1 VVPVIVRPRLEDHF
15 VIGKYTGK
23 VIVGV
28 GMLMWIPLITSLAYR
43 EWDTVL
49 DFIISSAACFIV
61 GLGLQY
67 ICRTDKDMNW
77 SHGLVVASGAWIW
90 ATALGALPHWLS
102 GHEGTYLDAMFDVMS
117 GYTTTG
123 LYLLQDL
130 DHLANG
136 MNMWRH
142 LLTYAGGQ
150 GIVVIA
156 LTFLFKGT
164 AGAYKVY
171 VGEGKD
177 ERLLPNV
184 VHTARAIWLVS
195 LTWLGVA
202 TLALWVTGMW
212 LGQAWDRAL
221 LHGLW
226 VFMGAWSTGGFAP
239 QSYNTMYYHDLV
251 YEVVCI
257 VVMIAG
263 SFNFAMHWAMW
274 TGDRKE
280 IRRNV
285 ETVSMFVTLSLTTM
299 IATFW
304 LAKAGIY
311 PDAMALFRKVF
322 YQIASGH
329 TTTGFSTIYSKSFV
343 TQWGPIGLVATTIA
357 MAIGASACS
366 TGGGIKGIRMGIMSK
381 AFFQDI
387 RRMISPESALVRER
401 FHHIKDTWLDDAMVR
416 TVMTITVAYLTLYA
430 LGAVVGT
437 LYGYPLDQSAFEMVS
452 AASNTGLSCGV
463 TAPSMPWVMKV
474 VFLLGMW
481 LGRLEFMSVF
491 AMAGYAWAVVRGR

>member
-1 VVPVIVRPRLEDHF
+1 MIVRPRLEDHF

-28 GMLMWIPLITSLAYR
+28 GLLMVVPLLVSVGFA
-43 EWDTVL
+43 EWDTAL
-49 DFIISSAACFIV
+49 DFVISISACMIFGFV
-61 GLGLQY
+61 TQL
-67 ICRTDKDMNW
+67 ICRTEKDMNW

-90 ATALGALPHWLS
+90 ATGLGALPSWLS
-102 GHEGTYLDAMFDVMS
+102 GHAGSYLDATFDVMS

-130 DHLANG
+130 DHVANG
-136 MNMWRH
+136 LNMWRH

-150 GIVVIA
+150 GIVVVA

-184 VHTARAIWLVS
+184 INTARAIWLVS
-195 LTWLGVA
+195 LTWLVLGTVA
-202 TLALWVTGMW
+202 LGVTGYV
-212 LGQAWDRAL
+212 LGQSPVRAFF
-221 LHGLW
+221 HGMW
-226 VFMGAWSTGGFAP
+226 IFMGAWSTGGFAP
-239 QSYNTMYYHDLV
+239 QSYNTMWFHSLT
-251 YEVVCI
+251 YEVISI
-257 VVMIAG
+257 VIMIAG

-274 TGDRKE
+274 TGRRKE
-280 IRRNV
+280 ILRNV
-285 ETVSMFVTLSLTTM
+285 ETISFAVTLSVTTL

-304 LAKAGIY
+304 LAKANIY

-322 YQIASGH
+322 YQLVSGH
-329 TTTGFSTIYSKSFV
+329 TTTGFSTVYARAFV
-343 TQWGPIGLVATTIA
+343 TQWGSFGMVATTIA

-366 TGGGIKGIRMGIMSK
+366 TGGGIKGIRVGIVVK
-381 AFFQDI
+381 AFLQDI
-387 RRMISPESALVRER
+387 RRMTSPESAMIVQK
-401 FHHIKDTWLDDAMVR
+401 FHHIRDTWLEDSLVR
-416 TVMTITVAYLTLYA
+416 TAMTIVIAYVVLYA
-430 LGAVVGT
+430 LGT
-437 LYGYPLDQSAFEMVS
+437 LIGMLFGVPLDQSAFEMVS

-463 TAPSMPWVMKV
+463 TQPTMPVILKITYIA
-474 VFLLGMW
+474 GMW

-491 AMAGYAWAVVRGR
+491 ALVGWGWSAVRGK